1 MKEAESEEELLVL
14 VVALAARE
22 GGLIHHLVE
31 PLHVGFETLG
41 WWGREGKEGE
51 KGGGWEEGKVGR
63 GEGRRVGGGEGKR
76 EGGGEWIHTYICM
89 TLELMLIHENKT
101 SHSINSLLKFHTYA
115 HTHASHIHS
124 MDAH

>member
-51 KGGGWEEGKVGR
+51 KGGGWEEGKGGGKGGGRREGGEVGR

-76 EGGGEWIHTYICM
+76 EGGGEWIH
-89 TLELMLIHENKT
+89 IH
-101 SHSINSLLKFHTYA
+101 IFA
-115 HTHASHIHS
+115 
-124 MDAH
+124 

>member
-41 WWGREGKEGE
+41 WWGREGKEGG
-51 KGGGWEEGKVGR
+51 KGGGWEEGKGR
-63 GEGRRVGGGEGKR
+63 GKEGESGF
-76 EGGGEWIHTYICM
+76 IHTYICM
-89 TLELMLIHENKT
+89 KLELILIPENKT
-101 SHSINSLLKFHTYA
+101 ESQHQ
-115 HTHASHIHS
+115 
-124 MDAH
+124 